1 MEDLQELFATLAQS
15 WDAAFKGFHSPS
27 SCYLFEINPEKCPGF
42 LEQLFR
48 DKNFWCDHLNSV
60 TGEHVSAETSMIRIH
75 YHISSITR
83 GFSVQVSTQK
93 ILTTPDEIPSFDS
106 VSHIWKAAN
115 WHERETA
122 ELLGVHFNNH
132 PDLRHLLLP
141 SNWEGFP
148 LRKDYVPQ
156 ELYHGVKVKF

>member
-1 MEDLQELFATLAQS
+1 MDEILEQLTTIAGS
-15 WDAAFKGFHSPS
+15 WEAVFKGYHSPS
-27 SCYLFEINPEKCPGF
+27 SCYLFDVAPEKCAGL

-48 DKNFWCDHLNSV
+48 DKNFWCDHLHSV
-60 TGEHVSAETSMIRIH
+60 TGEHITTGTPVIRIH
-75 YHISSITR
+75 YHLSSITR
-83 GFSVQVSTQK
+83 GFSVQVATQK
-93 ILTTPDEIPSFDS
+93 TLTSPEEIPSFDS

-156 ELYHGVKVKF
+156 EFYHGVKVKF

>member
-1 MEDLQELFATLAQS
+1 MEEVLEQLAAVAQS
-15 WDAAFKGFHSPS
+15 WEAAFKGYHSPS
-27 SCYLFEINPEKCPGF
+27 SCYLFEVEPEKCAGL

-48 DKNFWCDHLNSV
+48 DKNFWCDHLHSV
-60 TGEHVSAETSMIRIH
+60 TGEHMPVDTPMIRIH
-75 YHISSITR
+75 YHLSSITR

-93 ILTTPDEIPSFDS
+93 MLTAPEEVPSFDS
-106 VSHIWKAAN
+106 VCHIWKSAN

-122 ELLGVHFNNH
+122 ELLGVYFNNH

>member
-1 MEDLQELFATLAQS
+1 MEEVLEQLAAVAQS
-15 WDAAFKGFHSPS
+15 WEAVFKGYHSPS
-27 SCYLFEINPEKCPGF
+27 SCYLFEVEPEKCAGL

-48 DKNFWCDHLNSV
+48 DKNFWCDHLHSV
-60 TGEHVSAETSMIRIH
+60 TGEHMPVDTPMIRIH
-75 YHISSITR
+75 YHLSSITR

-93 ILTTPDEIPSFDS
+93 MLTAPEEVPSFDS
-106 VSHIWKAAN
+106 VCHIWKSAN

-122 ELLGVHFNNH
+122 ELLGVYFNNH